1 MNQYTAKIL
10 IVEDENIVAK
20 DIRDRLVK
28 MGYPFPAIA
37 KNGAEAL
44 QSASVLKPDIVLMD
58 IMLTR
63 GKIDGVEVATELR
76 QTMDVPVVYI
86 TAYADDQTLIRT
98 KQTEPYGYILKPV
111 RTLELQ
117 IAVEIALNK
126 HTMERKLKE
135 NQQLL
140 LTTLESIGDAV
151 IATDATG
158 NITFMN
164 RISEGFTGWTIAE
177 VGGRKIQEIVKIVS
191 YSEQDEMSDPISHIL
206 ETKEQILFVSDI
218 RLVDRFGKDRPI
230 ECTASLIHME
240 DGVTLGAVLV
250 FRDVTERKVTEECV
264 RYLAYHDPLT
274 GLPNRTLLFER
285 FKRNIEIE
293 RPKRKEYTMSFLF
306 IDIDDFKKVNDT
318 MGHSTGDK
326 LLREFSDRMKAIVRE
341 DDIIVRLSGD
351 EFVIILNDLANT
363 SDAEKVVRKIFS
375 SLKKPFSIEDFTI
388 LLSLSIGIS
397 VYPKDSMDIDQLI
410 RFADS
415 AMYRSKLK
423 GKNTY
428 AFYSSES
435 EVKVV

>member
-1 MNQYTAKIL
+1 MY
-10 IVEDENIVAK
+10 
-20 DIRDRLVK
+20 
-28 MGYPFPAIA
+28 
-37 KNGAEAL
+37 
-44 QSASVLKPDIVLMD
+44 
-58 IMLTR
+58 
-63 GKIDGVEVATELR
+63 
-76 QTMDVPVVYI
+76 
-86 TAYADDQTLIRT
+86 
-98 KQTEPYGYILKPV
+98 PYGSV
-111 RTLELQ
+111 C
-117 IAVEIALNK
+117 
-126 HTMERKLKE
+126 
-135 NQQLL
+135 
-140 LTTLESIGDAV
+140 
-151 IATDATG
+151 
-158 NITFMN
+158 
-164 RISEGFTGWTIAE
+164 
-177 VGGRKIQEIVKIVS
+177 
-191 YSEQDEMSDPISHIL
+191 
-206 ETKEQILFVSDI
+206 FVSDV
-218 RLVDRFGKDRPI
+218 RLIDRFGKDRPI

-285 FKRNIEIE
+285 FKKNIEIE

-326 LLREFSDRMKAIVRE
+326 LLQEFSDRMKAIVRE

-388 LLSLSIGIS
+388 SLSLSVGIS

-428 AFYSSES
+428 AFYSLES
-435 EVKVV
+435 DVKVV